1 MGLRGVII
9 GLASL
14 ALAGCA
20 GFQRGP
26 APIGHAAA
34 EPPGF
39 AQVRIS
45 GSDPRL
51 IDILQR
57 GVARTRAAAD
67 QPISLLALSGG
78 GADGAF
84 GAGVLV
90 GWTRSGTRPEFQVV
104 TGVSTGA
111 LIAPFAFLG
120 PGWDA
125 QLTEAFSGGGRTEH
139 LLRAHWLMSLF
150 RPGVYDN
157 RPLAAL
163 VDRYITL

>member
-1 MGLRGVII
+1 MGVRGVII

-39 AQVRIS
+39 SQIRIS

-51 IDILQR
+51 IDMLQR
-57 GVARTRAAAD
+57 NVARTRAETDA
-67 QPISLLALSGG
+67 PISVLALSGG

-90 GWTRSGTRPEFQVV
+90 GWTQSGTRPEFQVV

-120 PGWDA
+120 PDWDA
-125 QLTEAFSGGGRTEH
+125 KLEEAFTG
-139 LLRAHWLMSLF
+139 
-150 RPGVYDN
+150 P
-157 RPLAAL
+157 
-163 VDRYITL
+163 